1 MFCMNALHVLR
12 ALVTGMVA
20 GLCLTATA
28 DIPVVRWLVLD
39 FPPYHITTGPKQGQ
53 GVRDKYLRALQAEL
67 PQFRHATE
75 FASLPRLAGLMQA
88 GDPVCTISQLKTNER
103 EAYALFSRWPY
114 GHQLPIRLVVLP
126 HTIARTPALQQEAVS
141 LKRVLDSTSL
151 TMGLVEKRSFGQVL
165 DDVLNNA
172 PARHVVRF
180 SSDTVQAAQIRL
192 MELGRFDLTLGYA
205 VEIEWLRHTDPHLK
219 PVSYVPMTESEAL
232 IPTYVSCARS
242 ELGEAVIA
250 AINARPRGG
259 AAQQALRKEYEALLP
274 TAERQR
280 YRKQL
285 ERRASDQATSP

>member
-1 MFCMNALHVLR
+1 MNTRSYLR
-12 ALVTGMVA
+12 ALATGLA
-20 GLCLTATA
+20 TGLCLKAGA
-28 DIPVVRWLVLD
+28 EVPVVRWLVLD
-39 FPPYHITTGPKQGQ
+39 FPPYHITAGPLQGQ
-53 GVRDKYLRALQAEL
+53 GVRDKYLHALQAEL
-67 PQFRHATE
+67 PQFSHITE
-75 FASLPRLAGLMQA
+75 FASLPRMAGLMQA
-88 GDPVCTISQLKTNER
+88 GEPVCTISQLKTSER
-103 EAYALFSRWPY
+103 ENYAVFSRWPY

-126 HTIARTPALQQEAVS
+126 RTIARNPALQQEAVS

-165 DDVLNNA
+165 DDVLNDA
-172 PARHVVRF
+172 PARHVLRF

-205 VEIEWLRHTDPHLK
+205 IEIEWLRHNDPQLK
-219 PVSYVPMTESEAL
+219 PVSYLPMTESEAL

-250 AINARPRGG
+250 AVNARPKGG
-259 AAQQALRKEYEALLP
+259 VAQQAMRKEYEALLP

-285 ERRASDQATSP
+285 ERRSGDPATNLQK